1 MCVSEA
7 AIRSFVESDYP
18 RVVTG
23 LTLMTGSRALAED
36 AVNEAM
42 ARAWERLD
50 RGRSIDSV
58 PAWIT
63 TVSMNLT
70 RSGLR
75 RARVER
81 RAKTYLEASTAVQ
94 AETNADRI
102 DVERALSTLPR
113 RQREATI
120 LRYYLDLRVE
130 DVARA
135 MGISEGTAKS
145 TLAKARAKLAE
156 QLDVPE
162 EAEEHV

>member
-1 MCVSEA
+1 MSEA

-23 LTLMTGSRALAED
+23 LALMTGSRTLAED

-81 RAKTYLEASTAVQ
+81 RAKAYLEASAATQ
-94 AETNADRI
+94 PETNADRV
-102 DVERALSTLPR
+102 DVERALSALPR

-130 DVARA
+130 DVAKA

-145 TLAKARAKLAE
+145 TLAKARVKLAE
-156 QLDVPE
+156 QLDVAE